1 MARKVVHA
9 EIKVLKLIQ
18 EEQGATYLAHQS
30 HVFIIWGIIITTR
43 IAKIKANDDDMA
55 AGPVAA
61 LDAAPSTA
69 VLPALV
75 P

>member
-9 EIKVLKLIQ
+9 EIKVLKVIQ
-18 EEQGATYLAHQS
+18 GEQGGTYLLAHQS
-30 HVFIIWGIIITTR
+30 RVFIIRAAITSIT
-43 IAKIKANDDDMA
+43 KIKANDDDMA